1 MNWFMLLRLLLI
13 TSSLDLLP
21 VTMPRHTSAFCS
33 PLIAFLSEF
42 KEGHYAALTLLSDRP
57 LPNYKL
63 RELVSCLDAMGR
75 PLNVLN
81 LYEYPLLLIEEMVQ
95 IYETFIIY
103 VFDGNITAKFFEL
116 EDAST
121 FIINPWMMISW
132 AGNYDLVPKDLES
145 VYELV
150 PHLTVQ
156 TKFYHYYVD
165 EEERRGWIAE
175 VYRIF
180 PKGSLKVRPLFTINN
195 SSLKIIDK
203 SYIWARRKDL
213 EGLHFRIGYI
223 GSSSFF
229 SVTPGGTPKGIFYDI
244 YKILK
249 ANLNI
254 TETFVESVDGLYGAD
269 ENTGLVGMA
278 KRGEIDFSILDFDI
292 TEERIKYVDF
302 TVSIYV
308 DYKIFYTLNFG
319 NTQSWG
325 AFTGVFS
332 NKFWIATLLC
342 SFLFIP
348 FLWLVFK
355 AVDGEPTIEI
365 VNSVATPFRTM
376 GALDTTDKPLKTP
389 GRILVITVCIFGS
402 MIYWVYNAGLTSVL
416 TVDTSTAPI
425 NSFSDLLTSNEYQLV
440 IRRGSALEQELKAAT
455 VNSSPVLKKVYD
467 RFIKDNPKAL
477 VRSLR
482 EGKDLLLSGSMSVL
496 LFPKVALRIQYP
508 NLTCLFHKS
517 TGIEFKANIG
527 WLVKKNFSYLPLFN
541 FQLSQYAQAGVLKR
555 FWIKNKGGK
564 LNVCSNEDFKPIEN
578 SSIISA
584 YLILSMGIIVALGI
598 FLFEFLHFLLMKKL
612 QQKIYYNDRAR
623 MKKPIAKRY

>member
-1 MNWFMLLRLLLI
+1 MLLRLLLI

-42 KEGHYAALTLLSDRP
+42 KEGHYAALTLLSDKP

-63 RELVSCLDAMGR
+63 RELVSCLDAVGR

-156 TKFYHYYVD
+156 TKDPSRSV
-165 EEERRGWIAE
+165 
-175 VYRIF
+175 
-180 PKGSLKVRPLFTINN
+180 PSFTINN

-325 AFTGVFS
+325 AFYRT
-332 NKFWIATLLC
+332 
-342 SFLFIP
+342 
-348 FLWLVFK
+348 
-355 AVDGEPTIEI
+355 VDGEPTIEI

-578 SSIISA
+578 SSIIFCLSYPFDGDNCGSG
-584 YLILSMGIIVALGI
+584 YLSI
-598 FLFEFLHFLLMKKL
+598 
-612 QQKIYYNDRAR
+612 
-623 MKKPIAKRY
+623 